1 MTCRYSKTSD
11 AWSRYPRV
19 TSRDWTLPV
28 TGFKKLNYNHPSDY
42 VMTRCVQY
50 KDAQRKLWKKEKRKE
65 ILKNWTKYWFY
76 IPEVSETTSKRKL
89 QCLKKNLNFEY
100 LGSLHQ
106 CFFFCFCHIC
116 VFNVLTEWLTV
127 ISTTFS
133 PEGSSCSPLVVGQGV
148 IVQESCTKAPSPR
161 GTVCDLACPNGMKLM
176 APPFQQCGNEGIWTP
191 PTGSIRC
198 GGKVL
203 WWLYEEASRRCL

>member
-1 MTCRYSKTSD
+1 MTCRYSKSSD

-89 QCLKKNLNFEY
+89 RCLKKIWTLNIYEAFIKV
-100 LGSLHQ
+100 
-106 CFFFCFCHIC
+106 FCFLFLSYLRVQRADWVTNRYFYH
-116 VFNVLTEWLTV
+116 VFLLKVAPVVLSWL
-127 ISTTFS
+127 
-133 PEGSSCSPLVVGQGV
+133 
-148 IVQESCTKAPSPR
+148 A
-161 GTVCDLACPNGMKLM
+161 
-176 APPFQQCGNEGIWTP
+176 
-191 PTGSIRC
+191 
-198 GGKVL
+198 KV
-203 WWLYEEASRRCL
+203 